1 MSEKQA
7 KLGRFG
13 VFIFATALVALSLS
27 GQQSSHTRTSLVTD
41 WSSRHVVFSTPTTAA
56 KLAEVSQDP
65 RYQQQWI
72 RRNMHPAPPTDG
84 EATNGAAENISANEV
99 EETAAAGS
107 FGAPGTGG
115 GTGGGFSGFGS
126 KGSLKGDWTTSLG
139 PAASVGADEY
149 PAKFS
154 FDSTTASCAN
164 DFVVFGTGTAGA
176 AAGASA
182 TATGTFSGVPT
193 NGQTATLTYGS
204 GAVDTVTATAATD
217 ASTTGTFTGAPT
229 SGQTLVI
236 HNGANSATFTAE
248 DNTAATGTITVA
260 GAFCVA
266 PNQGVTI
273 NGTSLTTNATQG
285 SGTMSRFQGILER
298 NGTWTGTTAVVV
310 GTVTY
315 TFVSGLP
322 ATGTA
327 TAIQVHYVTGGST
340 GSNEATAAQNLGNAI
355 AGVQQAN
362 CVSNPCFSSA
372 GVANPAVTGTV
383 VTLMR

>member
-27 GQQSSHTRTSLVTD
+27 GQQTSHTRTSLVTD

-65 RYQQQWI
+65 RYHQQWV
-72 RRNMHPAPPTDG
+72 RRNMHPAQPTDG
-84 EATNGAAENISANEV
+84 EASNGAIENTDASGAE
-99 EETAAAGS
+99 EEAAVS
-107 FGAPGTGG
+107 FGGWGS
-115 GTGGGFSGFGS
+115 GGGFPSGKR
-126 KGSLKGDWTTSLG
+126 KGALKGDWTTSLG

-154 FDSTTASCAN
+154 FDTTAASCAN

-182 TATGTFSGVPT
+182 SATGTFTGTGPT

-204 GAVDTVTATAATD
+204 GAVDTVTATAALK

-229 SGQTLVI
+229 TGQTLVV
-236 HNGANSATFTAE
+236 HGASNATFTAE
-248 DNTAATGTITVA
+248 DNTAATGTVTVA

-273 NGTSLTTNATQG
+273 NGTALTTNATQG
-285 SGTMSRFQGILER
+285 SGKVTI
-298 NGTWTGTTAVVV
+298 TAD
-310 GTVTY
+310 
-315 TFVSGLP
+315 P
-322 ATGTA
+322 
-327 TAIQVHYVTGGST
+327 
-340 GSNEATAAQNLGNAI
+340 I
-355 AGVQQAN
+355 AN
-362 CVSNPCFSSA
+362 
-372 GVANPAVTGTV
+372 
-383 VTLMR
+383 